1 MAGAAGTKRTAS
13 PSRAAISPPPLKR
26 KVEST
31 TTKQAVANFFAPAS
45 QKKPEK
51 ITWRIL
57 NNSLIIGKY
66 ATEHADKQRNEQGV
80 KRKIAAFD
88 FDSTLI
94 STASGNKFARDANDW
109 KWWHAMVPNRIR
121 ELNDEGKSPLYSYQ
135 VVVLSNQK
143 RISLQSQLKA
153 GRSESKSLSNFKEKA
168 TAVMRQ
174 LDVPMSIY
182 AATQYDEYR
191 KPRMGMW
198 KELLDDYDLD
208 VGEGVD
214 LQGSFFVG
222 DAAGRPGDHSCS
234 DRDFAANV
242 GIAFKTPEE
251 FFLGAPPEP
260 VSRAFDPA
268 LYVSD
273 APNAPAPVLFSRRNP
288 LELVIFCGSPG
299 AGKSTFYWKYL
310 EPLGY
315 ERVNQDI
322 LKSRQKCIKIAKEH
336 LTEGRSVAVD
346 NTNAD
351 PETRASWTQLAKE
364 LKIPIRCVYFTAPV
378 QLCRHNDAVRAA
390 NRDLNPE
397 SRTLLPGMA
406 FADFARRFREP
417 DASKEGF
424 EDIVQVDFRFEGD
437 EEARKRWCQ
446 FWV

>member
-1 MAGAAGTKRTAS
+1 MGGAAGTKRAAS
-13 PSRAAISPPPLKR
+13 PSRASISPPPLKR
-26 KVEST
+26 KLEST
-31 TTKQAVANFFAPAS
+31 TTKQAIANFFTPAS

-51 ITWRIL
+51 ITWRIV
-57 NNSLIIGKY
+57 NNSLIVGKY
-66 ATEHADKQRNEQGV
+66 VTETAGKQRNDQGV

-94 STASGNKFARDANDW
+94 STASGNKFARDAKDW
-109 KWWHAMVPNRIR
+109 KWWHAKVPTRIR
-121 ELNDEGKSPLYSYQ
+121 ELNDEGYQ
-135 VVVLSNQK
+135 VVVISNQK
-143 RISLQSQLKA
+143 RISLQSELKG
-153 GRSESKSLSNFKEKA
+153 GRSESKSLSNFKERA

-198 KELLDDYDLD
+198 KEMLDDYDLD

-222 DAAGRPGDHSCS
+222 DAAGRPGDHSCA

-251 FFLGAPPEP
+251 FFLDAPPEP
-260 VSRAFDPA
+260 VTRAFDPA

-273 APNAPAPVLFSRRNP
+273 TPSAPPPVVFKKRNQ

-299 AGKSTFYWKYL
+299 AGKSTFYWKHL
-310 EPLGY
+310 QPLGY

-322 LKSRQKCIKIAKEH
+322 LKSRQKCIKVAREH
-336 LTEGRSVAVD
+336 LTAGRSVAVD
-346 NTNAD
+346 NTNPD
-351 PETRASWTQLAKE
+351 PETRASWTQLARE
-364 LKIPIRCVYFTAPV
+364 LKLPIRCVYFTAPPE
-378 QLCRHNDAVRAA
+378 LCRHNDAVRAA

-417 DASKEGF
+417 DAAEGF
-424 EDIVQVDFRFEGD
+424 EDIVRVDFRFEGSED
-437 EEARKRWCQ
+437 ARRRWCQ